1 MVETEPRRTRRRRD
15 DEAGLHADD
24 TSELYRRNLIARQTT
39 NKKERKENNERNNK
53 EKKEDNERN
62 NKGKKENDEK
72 KVKTNWGKLALGQD
86 MWKQLKRVSIPVFN
100 RDKKSYQSWKA
111 CSMTCINQASTTAE
125 YKLLLLR
132 SSLKGEAFKVVESLG
147 NSVTAYQPAKEG
159 LERKYG
165 GVRRHIAINLEE
177 LDIFCPIC
185 SGNVRDVEKLTD
197 LLDIIVV
204 NLTEA
209 RKEEL
214 GNGCLNIAVQKMM
227 AV

>member
-1 MVETEPRRTRRRRD
+1 M
-15 DEAGLHADD
+15 
-24 TSELYRRNLIARQTT
+24 IARQTT
-39 NKKERKENNERNNK
+39 DKKERKKEDNERNNN
-53 EKKEDNERN
+53 EKKEDNEKN

-72 KVKTNWGKLALGQD
+72 KVKTNWDKLALGQD

-111 CSMTCINQASTTAE
+111 SSMTCINQASTTAE
-125 YKLLLLR
+125 YKLLQLR
-132 SSLKGEAFKVVESLG
+132 SSLKGEAFKVVDSIV
-147 NSVTAYQPAKEG
+147 NSATAYQPAKEG

-185 SGNVRDVEKLTD
+185 SGTVRNVEKLTD
-197 LLDIIVV
+197 LFDIIVI

-209 RKEEL
+209 EKEEL
-214 GNGCLNIAVQKMM
+214 GNGCLYIAVQKKM

>member
-1 MVETEPRRTRRRRD
+1 M
-15 DEAGLHADD
+15 
-24 TSELYRRNLIARQTT
+24 IARQTT
-39 NKKERKENNERNNK
+39 DKKERKKEDNERNNK
-53 EKKEDNERN
+53 EKKEDNEKN

-72 KVKTNWGKLALGQD
+72 KVKTNSDKLALGQD

-111 CSMTCINQASTTAE
+111 SSMTCINQASTTAE
-125 YKLLLLR
+125 YKLLQLR
-132 SSLKGEAFKVVESLG
+132 SSLKGEAFKVVDSIA
-147 NSVTAYQPAKEG
+147 NSATAYQPAKEG

-185 SGNVRDVEKLTD
+185 SGTVRNVEKLTD
-197 LLDIIVV
+197 LFDIIVI

-209 RKEEL
+209 EKEEL
-214 GNGCLNIAVQKMM
+214 GNGCLYIAVQKKM

>member
-1 MVETEPRRTRRRRD
+1 M
-15 DEAGLHADD
+15 
-24 TSELYRRNLIARQTT
+24 IARQTT
-39 NKKERKENNERNNK
+39 DKKERKKEENERNNK
-53 EKKEDNERN
+53 EKKEDNEKN

-72 KVKTNWGKLALGQD
+72 KVKTNWDKLALGQD
-86 MWKQLKRVSIPVFN
+86 MWKQLKRVSIIVFN

-111 CSMTCINQASTTAE
+111 SSMTCINQASTTAE
-125 YKLLLLR
+125 YKLLQLR
-132 SSLKGEAFKVVESLG
+132 SSLKGEAFKVVDSIV
-147 NSVTAYQPAKEG
+147 NSATAYQPAKEG

-185 SGNVRDVEKLTD
+185 SGTVRNVEKLTD
-197 LLDIIVV
+197 LFDIIVI

-209 RKEEL
+209 EKEEL
-214 GNGCLNIAVQKMM
+214 GKGCLYIAVQKKM

>member
-1 MVETEPRRTRRRRD
+1 M
-15 DEAGLHADD
+15 
-24 TSELYRRNLIARQTT
+24 IARQKTD
-39 NKKERKENNERNNK
+39 KKERKKEDNERNNN
-53 EKKEDNERN
+53 EKKEDNEKN

-72 KVKTNWGKLALGQD
+72 KVKTNWDKLALGQD
-86 MWKQLKRVSIPVFN
+86 MWKQLKQVSIPVFN

-111 CSMTCINQASTTAE
+111 SSMTCINQASTTAE
-125 YKLLLLR
+125 YKLLQLR
-132 SSLKGEAFKVVESLG
+132 SSLKGEAFKVVDSIV
-147 NSVTAYQPAKEG
+147 NSATAYQPAKEG

-185 SGNVRDVEKLTD
+185 SGTVRNVEKLTD
-197 LLDIIVV
+197 LFDIIVI

-209 RKEEL
+209 EKEEL
-214 GNGCLNIAVQKMM
+214 GNGCLYIAVQKKM

>member
-1 MVETEPRRTRRRRD
+1 M
-15 DEAGLHADD
+15 
-24 TSELYRRNLIARQTT
+24 IARQTT
-39 NKKERKENNERNNK
+39 DKKERKKEDNERNNK
-53 EKKEDNERN
+53 EKKEDNEKN

-72 KVKTNWGKLALGQD
+72 KVKTNSDKLPLGQD

-111 CSMTCINQASTTAE
+111 SSMTCINQASTTAE
-125 YKLLLLR
+125 YKLLQLR
-132 SSLKGEAFKVVESLG
+132 SSLKGEAFKVVDSIV
-147 NSVTAYQPAKEG
+147 NSATAYQPAKEG

-185 SGNVRDVEKLTD
+185 SGTVRNVEKLTD
-197 LLDIIVV
+197 LFDIIVI

-209 RKEEL
+209 EKEEL
-214 GNGCLNIAVQKMM
+214 GNGCLYIAVQKKM

>member
-1 MVETEPRRTRRRRD
+1 M
-15 DEAGLHADD
+15 
-24 TSELYRRNLIARQTT
+24 IARQKTD
-39 NKKERKENNERNNK
+39 KKERKKEDNERNNK
-53 EKKEDNERN
+53 EKKEDNEKN

-72 KVKTNWGKLALGQD
+72 KVKTNWDKLALGQD

-111 CSMTCINQASTTAE
+111 SSMTCINQASTTAE
-125 YKLLLLR
+125 YKLLQLR
-132 SSLKGEAFKVVESLG
+132 SSLKGEAFKVVDSIV
-147 NSVTAYQPAKEG
+147 NSATAYQPAKEG

-185 SGNVRDVEKLTD
+185 SGTVRNVEKLTD
-197 LLDIIVV
+197 LFDIIVI

-209 RKEEL
+209 EKEEL
-214 GNGCLNIAVQKMM
+214 GNGCLYIAVQKKM

>member
-1 MVETEPRRTRRRRD
+1 M
-15 DEAGLHADD
+15 
-24 TSELYRRNLIARQTT
+24 IARQTT
-39 NKKERKENNERNNK
+39 DKNERKKEDNERNNK
-53 EKKEDNERN
+53 EKKEDNEKN

-72 KVKTNWGKLALGQD
+72 KVKTNWDKLALGQD
-86 MWKQLKRVSIPVFN
+86 MRKQLKRVSIPVFN

-111 CSMTCINQASTTAE
+111 SSMTCINQASTTAE
-125 YKLLLLR
+125 YKLLQLR
-132 SSLKGEAFKVVESLG
+132 SSLKGEAFKVVDSIV
-147 NSVTAYQPAKEG
+147 NSATAYQPAKEG

-185 SGNVRDVEKLTD
+185 SGTVRNVEKLTD
-197 LLDIIVV
+197 LFDIIAI

-209 RKEEL
+209 EKEEL
-214 GNGCLNIAVQKMM
+214 GNGCLYIAVQKKM

>member
-1 MVETEPRRTRRRRD
+1 M
-15 DEAGLHADD
+15 
-24 TSELYRRNLIARQTT
+24 IARQTT
-39 NKKERKENNERNNK
+39 DKKERKKEDNERNNK
-53 EKKEDNERN
+53 EKKEDNEKN

-72 KVKTNWGKLALGQD
+72 KVKTNWDKLALGQD

-111 CSMTCINQASTTAE
+111 SSMTCINQASTTAE
-125 YKLLLLR
+125 YKLLQLR
-132 SSLKGEAFKVVESLG
+132 SSLKGEAFKVVDSIV
-147 NSVTAYQPAKEG
+147 NSATAYQPAKEG

-177 LDIFCPIC
+177 LDMFCPIC
-185 SGNVRDVEKLTD
+185 SGTVRNVEKLTD
-197 LLDIIVV
+197 LFDIIVI

-209 RKEEL
+209 EKEEL
-214 GNGCLNIAVQKMM
+214 GNGCLYIAVQKKM

>member
-1 MVETEPRRTRRRRD
+1 M
-15 DEAGLHADD
+15 
-24 TSELYRRNLIARQTT
+24 IARQTT
-39 NKKERKENNERNNK
+39 DKKERKKEENERNNK
-53 EKKEDNERN
+53 EKKEDNEKN

-72 KVKTNWGKLALGQD
+72 KVKTNWDKLALGQD

-100 RDKKSYQSWKA
+100 RDKKSYKSWKA
-111 CSMTCINQASTTAE
+111 SSMTCINQASTKAE
-125 YKLLLLR
+125 YKLLQLR
-132 SSLKGEAFKVVESLG
+132 SSLKGEAFKVVDSIV
-147 NSVTAYQPAKEG
+147 NSATAYQPAKEG

-185 SGNVRDVEKLTD
+185 SGTVRNVEKLTD
-197 LLDIIVV
+197 LFDIIVI

-209 RKEEL
+209 EKEEL
-214 GNGCLNIAVQKMM
+214 GNGCLYIAVQKKM

>member
-1 MVETEPRRTRRRRD
+1 M
-15 DEAGLHADD
+15 
-24 TSELYRRNLIARQTT
+24 IARQTT
-39 NKKERKENNERNNK
+39 DKKERKKEDNERNNK
-53 EKKEDNERN
+53 EKKEDNEKN

-72 KVKTNWGKLALGQD
+72 KVKTNSDKLPLGQD

-111 CSMTCINQASTTAE
+111 SSMTCINQASTTAE
-125 YKLLLLR
+125 YKLLQLR
-132 SSLKGEAFKVVESLG
+132 SSLKGEAFKVVDSIV
-147 NSVTAYQPAKEG
+147 NSATAYQPAKEG

-177 LDIFCPIC
+177 LDMFCPIC
-185 SGNVRDVEKLTD
+185 SGTVRNVEKLTD
-197 LLDIIVV
+197 LFDIIVI

-209 RKEEL
+209 EKEEL
-214 GNGCLNIAVQKMM
+214 GNGCLYIAVQKKM

>member
-1 MVETEPRRTRRRRD
+1 M
-15 DEAGLHADD
+15 
-24 TSELYRRNLIARQTT
+24 IARQTT
-39 NKKERKENNERNNK
+39 DKKERKKEDNERNNK
-53 EKKEDNERN
+53 EKKEDNEKN

-72 KVKTNWGKLALGQD
+72 KVKTNWDKLALGQD

-111 CSMTCINQASTTAE
+111 SSMTCINQASTTAE
-125 YKLLLLR
+125 YKLLQLR
-132 SSLKGEAFKVVESLG
+132 SSLKAEAFKVVDSIV
-147 NSVTAYQPAKEG
+147 NSATAYQPAKEG

-185 SGNVRDVEKLTD
+185 SGTVRNVEKLTD
-197 LLDIIVV
+197 LFDIIVI

-209 RKEEL
+209 EKEEL
-214 GNGCLNIAVQKMM
+214 GNGCLYIAVQKKM

>member
-1 MVETEPRRTRRRRD
+1 M
-15 DEAGLHADD
+15 
-24 TSELYRRNLIARQTT
+24 IARQTT
-39 NKKERKENNERNNK
+39 DKKERKKEDNERNNK
-53 EKKEDNERN
+53 EKKEDNEKN

-72 KVKTNWGKLALGQD
+72 KVKTNWDKLALGQD
-86 MWKQLKRVSIPVFN
+86 MWKQLKQVSIPVFN

-111 CSMTCINQASTTAE
+111 SSMTCINQASTTAE
-125 YKLLLLR
+125 YKLLQLR
-132 SSLKGEAFKVVESLG
+132 SSLKGEAFKVVDSIV
-147 NSVTAYQPAKEG
+147 NSATAYQPAKEG

-185 SGNVRDVEKLTD
+185 SGTVRNVEKLTD
-197 LLDIIVV
+197 LFDIIVI

-209 RKEEL
+209 EKEEL
-214 GNGCLNIAVQKMM
+214 GNGCLYIAVQKKM

>member
-1 MVETEPRRTRRRRD
+1 M
-15 DEAGLHADD
+15 
-24 TSELYRRNLIARQTT
+24 IARQTT
-39 NKKERKENNERNNK
+39 DKKERKKEDNERNNK
-53 EKKEDNERN
+53 EKKEDNEKN

-72 KVKTNWGKLALGQD
+72 KVKTNSDKLALGQD

-111 CSMTCINQASTTAE
+111 SSMTCINQASTTAE
-125 YKLLLLR
+125 YKLLQLR
-132 SSLKGEAFKVVESLG
+132 SSLKGEAFKVVDSIV
-147 NSVTAYQPAKEG
+147 NSATAYQPAKEG

-185 SGNVRDVEKLTD
+185 SGTVRNVEKLTD
-197 LLDIIVV
+197 LFDIVI

-209 RKEEL
+209 EKEEL
-214 GNGCLNIAVQKMM
+214 GNGCLYIAVQKKM

>member
-1 MVETEPRRTRRRRD
+1 M
-15 DEAGLHADD
+15 
-24 TSELYRRNLIARQTT
+24 IARQTT
-39 NKKERKENNERNNK
+39 DKKERKKEDNERNNK
-53 EKKEDNERN
+53 EKKEDNEKN

-72 KVKTNWGKLALGQD
+72 KVKTNWDKLALGQD
-86 MWKQLKRVSIPVFN
+86 MWKQLKRVSIIVFN

-111 CSMTCINQASTTAE
+111 SSMTCINQASTTAE
-125 YKLLLLR
+125 YKLLQLR
-132 SSLKGEAFKVVESLG
+132 SSLKGEAFKVVDSIV
-147 NSVTAYQPAKEG
+147 NSATAYQPAKEG

-185 SGNVRDVEKLTD
+185 SGTVRNVEKLTD
-197 LLDIIVV
+197 LFDIIVI

-209 RKEEL
+209 EKEEL
-214 GNGCLNIAVQKMM
+214 GNGCLYIAVQKKM

>member
-1 MVETEPRRTRRRRD
+1 M
-15 DEAGLHADD
+15 
-24 TSELYRRNLIARQTT
+24 IARQTT
-39 NKKERKENNERNNK
+39 DKKERKKEDNERNNK
-53 EKKEDNERN
+53 EKKEDNEKN

-72 KVKTNWGKLALGQD
+72 KVKTNWDKLALGQD

-111 CSMTCINQASTTAE
+111 SSMTCINQASTTAE
-125 YKLLLLR
+125 YKLLQLR
-132 SSLKGEAFKVVESLG
+132 SSLKGEAFKVVDSIV
-147 NSVTAYQPAKEG
+147 NSATAYQPAKEG

-185 SGNVRDVEKLTD
+185 SGTVRNVEKLTD
-197 LLDIIVV
+197 LFDIIAI

-209 RKEEL
+209 EKEEL
-214 GNGCLNIAVQKMM
+214 GNGCLYIAVQKKM

>member
-1 MVETEPRRTRRRRD
+1 M
-15 DEAGLHADD
+15 
-24 TSELYRRNLIARQTT
+24 IARQTT
-39 NKKERKENNERNNK
+39 DKKER
-53 EKKEDNERN
+53 KKEDNERNNNKKKEDNEKN

-72 KVKTNWGKLALGQD
+72 KVKTNWDKLALGQD

-111 CSMTCINQASTTAE
+111 SSMTCINQASTTAE
-125 YKLLLLR
+125 YKLLQLR
-132 SSLKGEAFKVVESLG
+132 SSLKGEAFKVVDSIV
-147 NSVTAYQPAKEG
+147 NSATAYQPAKEG

-185 SGNVRDVEKLTD
+185 SGTVRNVEKLTD
-197 LLDIIVV
+197 LFDIIVI

-209 RKEEL
+209 EKEEL
-214 GNGCLNIAVQKMM
+214 GNGCLYIAVQKKM

>member
-1 MVETEPRRTRRRRD
+1 M
-15 DEAGLHADD
+15 
-24 TSELYRRNLIARQTT
+24 IARQTT
-39 NKKERKENNERNNK
+39 DKKERKKEDNERNNK
-53 EKKEDNERN
+53 EKKEDNEKN

-72 KVKTNWGKLALGQD
+72 KVKTNWNKLALGQD
-86 MWKQLKRVSIPVFN
+86 MWKQLKQVSIPVFN

-111 CSMTCINQASTTAE
+111 SSMTCINQASTTAE
-125 YKLLLLR
+125 YKLLQLR
-132 SSLKGEAFKVVESLG
+132 SSLKGEAFKVVDSIV
-147 NSVTAYQPAKEG
+147 NSATAYQPAKEG

-185 SGNVRDVEKLTD
+185 SGTVRNVEKLTD
-197 LLDIIVV
+197 LFDIIVI

-209 RKEEL
+209 EKEEL
-214 GNGCLNIAVQKMM
+214 GNGCLYIAVQKKM

>member
-1 MVETEPRRTRRRRD
+1 M
-15 DEAGLHADD
+15 
-24 TSELYRRNLIARQTT
+24 
-39 NKKERKENNERNNK
+39 
-53 EKKEDNERN
+53 
-62 NKGKKENDEK
+62 
-72 KVKTNWGKLALGQD
+72 KTNWDKLALGQD

-111 CSMTCINQASTTAE
+111 SSMTCINQASTTAE
-125 YKLLLLR
+125 YKLLQLR
-132 SSLKGEAFKVVESLG
+132 SSLKGEAFKVVDSIV
-147 NSVTAYQPAKEG
+147 NSATAYQPAKEG

-185 SGNVRDVEKLTD
+185 SGTVRNVEKLTD
-197 LLDIIVV
+197 LFDIIVI

-209 RKEEL
+209 EKEEL
-214 GNGCLNIAVQKMM
+214 GNGCLYIAVQKKM

>member
-1 MVETEPRRTRRRRD
+1 M
-15 DEAGLHADD
+15 
-24 TSELYRRNLIARQTT
+24 IARQTT
-39 NKKERKENNERNNK
+39 DKKERKKEDNERNNK
-53 EKKEDNERN
+53 EKKEDNEKN

-72 KVKTNWGKLALGQD
+72 KVKTNWDKLALGQD

-111 CSMTCINQASTTAE
+111 SSMTCINQASTTAE
-125 YKLLLLR
+125 YKLLQLR
-132 SSLKGEAFKVVESLG
+132 SSLKGEAFKVVDSIV
-147 NSVTAYQPAKEG
+147 NSATAYQPAKEG

-185 SGNVRDVEKLTD
+185 SGTVRNVEKLTD
-197 LLDIIVV
+197 LFDIIVI

-209 RKEEL
+209 EKEEL
-214 GNGCLNIAVQKMM
+214 GNGCLYITVQKKM

>member
-1 MVETEPRRTRRRRD
+1 M
-15 DEAGLHADD
+15 
-24 TSELYRRNLIARQTT
+24 IARQTT
-39 NKKERKENNERNNK
+39 DKKERKKEENERNNK
-53 EKKEDNERN
+53 EKKEDNEKN

-72 KVKTNWGKLALGQD
+72 KVKTNWDKLALGQD

-111 CSMTCINQASTTAE
+111 SSMTCINQASTTAE
-125 YKLLLLR
+125 YKLLQLR
-132 SSLKGEAFKVVESLG
+132 SSLKGEAFKVVDSIV
-147 NSVTAYQPAKEG
+147 NSATAYQPAKEG

-185 SGNVRDVEKLTD
+185 SGTVRNVEKLTD
-197 LLDIIVV
+197 LFDIIVI

-209 RKEEL
+209 EKEEL
-214 GNGCLNIAVQKMM
+214 GNGCLYIAVQKKM

>member
-1 MVETEPRRTRRRRD
+1 M
-15 DEAGLHADD
+15 
-24 TSELYRRNLIARQTT
+24 IARQTT
-39 NKKERKENNERNNK
+39 DKKERKKEENERNNK
-53 EKKEDNERN
+53 EKKEDNEKN

-72 KVKTNWGKLALGQD
+72 KVKTNWDKLALGQD

-111 CSMTCINQASTTAE
+111 SSMTCINQASTTAE
-125 YKLLLLR
+125 YKLLQLR
-132 SSLKGEAFKVVESLG
+132 SSLKAEAFKVVDSIV
-147 NSVTAYQPAKEG
+147 NSATAYQPAKEG

-185 SGNVRDVEKLTD
+185 SGTVRNVEKLTD
-197 LLDIIVV
+197 LFDIIVI

-209 RKEEL
+209 EKEEL
-214 GNGCLNIAVQKMM
+214 GNGCLYIAVQKKM

>member
-1 MVETEPRRTRRRRD
+1 M
-15 DEAGLHADD
+15 
-24 TSELYRRNLIARQTT
+24 IARQTT
-39 NKKERKENNERNNK
+39 DKKERKKEDNERNNK
-53 EKKEDNERN
+53 EKKEDNEKN

-72 KVKTNWGKLALGQD
+72 KVKTNWDKLALGQD

-111 CSMTCINQASTTAE
+111 SSMTCINQASTTAE
-125 YKLLLLR
+125 YKLLQLR
-132 SSLKGEAFKVVESLG
+132 SSLKGEAFKVVDSIV
-147 NSVTAYQPAKEG
+147 NSATAYQPAKEG

-185 SGNVRDVEKLTD
+185 SGTVRNVEKLTD
-197 LLDIIVV
+197 LFDIIVI

-209 RKEEL
+209 EKEEL
-214 GNGCLNIAVQKMM
+214 GKGCLYIAVQKKM

>member
-1 MVETEPRRTRRRRD
+1 M
-15 DEAGLHADD
+15 
-24 TSELYRRNLIARQTT
+24 IARQTT
-39 NKKERKENNERNNK
+39 DKKERKKEDNERNNK
-53 EKKEDNERN
+53 EKKEDNEKN

-72 KVKTNWGKLALGQD
+72 KVKTNWDKLALGQD

-111 CSMTCINQASTTAE
+111 SSMTCINQASTTAE
-125 YKLLLLR
+125 YKLLQLR
-132 SSLKGEAFKVVESLG
+132 SSLKGEAFKVVDSIV
-147 NSVTAYQPAKEG
+147 NSATAYQPAKEG

-165 GVRRHIAINLEE
+165 GVRRHIAINLED

-185 SGNVRDVEKLTD
+185 SGTVRNVEKLTD
-197 LLDIIVV
+197 LFDIIVI

-209 RKEEL
+209 EKEEL
-214 GNGCLNIAVQKMM
+214 GNGCLYIAVQKKM